1 MDKKDILEKAHLE
14 YVDKGDEMDTEKEG
28 RNGVYEFITFFIMAI
43 LFMIFKATHS
53 DQIFDYI
60 SIILYV
66 IGVINIIWFARLK
79 KTRYIVIGVIALL
92 VAVACTVMF
101 FKTYGII

>member
-1 MDKKDILEKAHLE
+1 MDKKDILEKAQLE

-28 RNGVYEFITFFIMAI
+28 RNGVYEFITFFIMSV
-43 LFMIFKATHS
+43 LFMIFKAAHG

-60 SIILYV
+60 SIIFYV

-92 VAVACTVMF
+92 VAATCTVMF